1 MKLNL
6 RLDLKAVA
14 EAARRAKNI
23 GGYDGP
29 PPPNGRYRTELINL
43 SLDNDKNNKP
53 VMIAQM
59 RINEPLE
66 KNGKKNPLAK
76 FNGFTYWNRFD
87 LDLDPT
93 DQYFDI
99 RVGSIDDFVRETTVG
114 RYGVVDFLQMSGTD
128 NGLGTKVET
137 TRDGKK
143 HFTVVTRI
151 GEVELKPGIMIDV
164 QSKLSTQVNKATG
177 LPYANVQWI
186 FRSNESLIAE
196 EKYTSQ
202 AEDNPPVV
210 EEEPELE
217 NLPEPEN
224 AIENYITDPGETLD
238 SDVQDDDNSEEFI
251 EIDDAV
257 LGLE

>member
-43 SLDNDKNNKP
+43 SVDTDKNNKP

-66 KNGKKNPLAK
+66 RGGKKNPSAD

-87 LDLDPT
+87 LELDPT
-93 DQYFDI
+93 DRFFDI
-99 RVGSIDDFVRETTVG
+99 RVGSIDDFVREVTVG
-114 RYGVVDFLQMSGTD
+114 RYGVVDFLQMADTD

-151 GEVELKPGIMIDV
+151 GEVELHPGIMIDV
-164 QSKLSTQVNKATG
+164 QSKLSTQVSKSTG
-177 LPYANVQWI
+177 MPYANVQWI

-196 EKYTSQ
+196 EKYTNKV
-202 AEDNPPVV
+202 EDTNQPA
-210 EEEPELE
+210 EEEPADFA
-217 NLPEPEN
+217 EPEN
-224 AIENYITDPGETLD
+224 AIENYTTDPGETLD
-238 SDVQDDDNSEEFI
+238 ADVQDDDNSEEFI
-251 EIDDAV
+251 EIDDDM

>member
-43 SLDNDKNNKP
+43 SVDTDKNNKP

-66 KNGKKNPLAK
+66 RGGKKNPSAD

-87 LDLDPT
+87 LELDPT
-93 DQYFDI
+93 DRFFDI
-99 RVGSIDDFVRETTVG
+99 RVGSIDDFVREVTVG
-114 RYGVVDFLQMSGTD
+114 RYGVVDFLQMTNTD

-151 GEVELKPGIMIDV
+151 GEVELHPGIMIDV
-164 QSKLSTQVNKATG
+164 QSKLSTQVSKSTG
-177 LPYANVQWI
+177 MPYANVQWI

-196 EKYTSQ
+196 EKYTNKV
-202 AEDNPPVV
+202 EDTEPTA
-210 EEEPELE
+210 EEEPADFA
-217 NLPEPEN
+217 EPEN
-224 AIENYITDPGETLD
+224 AIENYTTDPGETLD
-238 SDVQDDDNSEEFI
+238 ADVQDDDNSEEFI
-251 EIDDAV
+251 EIDDDM

>member
-43 SLDNDKNNKP
+43 SVDTDKNNKP

-66 KNGKKNPLAK
+66 RGGKKNPSAD

-87 LDLDPT
+87 LELDPT
-93 DQYFDI
+93 DRFFDI
-99 RVGSIDDFVRETTVG
+99 RVGSIDDFVREVTVG
-114 RYGVVDFLQMSGTD
+114 RYGVVDFLQMTDTD

-151 GEVELKPGIMIDV
+151 GEVELHPGIMIDV
-164 QSKLSTQVNKATG
+164 QSKLSTQVSKSTG
-177 LPYANVQWI
+177 MPYANVQWI

-196 EKYTSQ
+196 EKYTNKV
-202 AEDNPPVV
+202 EDTEPTA
-210 EEEPELE
+210 EEEPADFA
-217 NLPEPEN
+217 EPEN
-224 AIENYITDPGETLD
+224 AIENYTTDPGETLD
-238 SDVQDDDNSEEFI
+238 ADVQDDDNSEEFI
-251 EIDDAV
+251 EIDDDM

>member
-43 SLDNDKNNKP
+43 SVDTDKNNKP

-66 KNGKKNPLAK
+66 KNGKKNPSAD

-87 LDLDPT
+87 LELDPT
-93 DQYFDI
+93 DRFFDI
-99 RVGSIDDFVRETTVG
+99 RVGSIDDFVREVTVG
-114 RYGVVDFLQMSGTD
+114 RYGVVDFLQMADAD

-151 GEVELKPGIMIDV
+151 GEVELQPGIMIDV
-164 QSKLSTQVNKATG
+164 QSKLSTQVRKATG
-177 LPYANVQWI
+177 MPYANVQWI

-196 EKYTSQ
+196 EKYTNKV
-202 AEDNPPVV
+202 EDTNPPA
-210 EEEPELE
+210 EEEPADFA
-217 NLPEPEN
+217 EPEN
-224 AIENYITDPGETLD
+224 AIENYTTDPGETLD
-238 SDVQDDDNSEEFI
+238 ADVQDDDNSEEFI
-251 EIDDAV
+251 EIDDDM